1 MKSKRILVSRTAG
14 GSCRSIRE
22 ALQKAEPGAL
32 IMVAPGHY
40 PENLVLDKVVTV
52 AAEEGPGT
60 VMITAASGPAVVLT
74 AESAALNAL
83 TIEALDADSP
93 AVAFEAGQL
102 AVTECELTAG
112 SWATV
117 FVLGRAALTMR
128 GSRITNQTGAGVVVT
143 AATGSVLD
151 DCRLVQLGTSG
162 VVVGESGVLRM
173 RASTVEGAGGNGVC
187 LNGRASIDLE
197 DCEIIAAAKPAL
209 AVEQQAA
216 AVIRRLTVTGGDGI
230 GAYLAT
236 TGAVS
241 VEDSTIAGNGHDGVF
256 VSSRCAPRLT
266 RVEVRSPGRNGL
278 RFVGQAA
285 GVFERCAISAAGA
298 AAVSV
303 DERSTP
309 EFSELEV
316 DGGADVAVRIEG
328 GADPFFRRLQV
339 SGCTGTAVVVTG
351 GARGTFENVTVD
363 RPGGH
368 GLTVEDSARTTV
380 TGLSLRGATATG
392 LRVAQAVL
400 TCTDADIAGSGG
412 AGVEAGAG
420 AELSLTH
427 CRVHDGRADGCV
439 VAAGASGV
447 IVESEF
453 DGNAGNGVTIAS
465 AELVRLTG
473 CAVRDNRGSGLR
485 QLVPGEL
492 TVDGLSSA
500 RNGASDAYGTTA
512 AGTATAHT
520 ETPLPERAEI
530 RRAGDPLAELHD
542 LVGLQS
548 VKHEVSSLINLNKM
562 SQRRKEAGLSA
573 PPMARHLVFAGPPG
587 TGKTTV
593 ARLYGAILAD
603 LRALRSGHL
612 VEVARAD
619 LVAQIIGGTAIKTT
633 EAFNRALGGVLFIDE
648 AYTLSTGRGGT
659 GPDFGREAIDTLVKL
674 MEDHRD
680 DVVVIAAGYSNE
692 MQRFL
697 DTNPGLES
705 RFSRTIE
712 FLSYSAAELVTI
724 VEEQCR
730 RHDYSLDEEL
740 AALLLDHFEAIPKT
754 GTFGNGR
761 TARKVFEWMADRQA
775 SRLSASDRLTDA
787 DMRLLTAADF
797 TGYA

>member
-1 MKSKRILVSRTAG
+1 VRSKRILVSRTAG
-14 GSCRSIRE
+14 GASRSIRE

-52 AAEEGPGT
+52 TAEEGPGT
-60 VMITAASGPAVVLT
+60 VKITAASGPAVVLT

-102 AVTECELTAG
+102 GVTECELSAG

-117 FVLGRAALTMR
+117 FVLGRASLTMR
-128 GSRITNQTGAGVVVT
+128 GSRVTNQAGAGVVVT
-143 AATGSVLD
+143 AATGTVLD

-162 VVVGESGVLRM
+162 VVVGETGVLRM
-173 RASTVEGAGGNGVC
+173 RASTVQGAGGNGVC
-187 LNGRASIDLE
+187 LNGRASLDLE
-197 DCEIIAAAKPAL
+197 DCEIIAAGKPAL

-216 AVIRRLTVTGGDGI
+216 AVIRRLTVTGGDSI

-241 VEDSTIAGNGHDGVF
+241 IEDSAITGVAHDGVF
-256 VSSRCAPRLT
+256 VGGRCAPRLT
-266 RVEVRSPGRNGL
+266 RLTVRSPGRHGL
-278 RFVGQAA
+278 SFVGQAA
-285 GVFERCAISAAGA
+285 GVVERCAVVGAGVT
-298 AAVSV
+298 AVSV

-309 EFSELEV
+309 EFGELEV
-316 DGGADVAVRIEG
+316 DGGGDSAVRVGG

-339 SGCTGTAVVVTG
+339 SGCPGTAIVVTG
-351 GARGTFENVTVD
+351 AARGTLENITVD
-363 RPGGH
+363 RPGNH
-368 GLTVEDSARTTV
+368 GLVVEDGARTTV
-380 TGLSLRGATATG
+380 SGLSLRGATAAG
-392 LRVAQAVL
+392 LRVAGATL
-400 TCTDADIAGSGG
+400 TCTDADIAESGG
-412 AGVEAGAG
+412 PGVEAAAG
-420 AELSLTH
+420 AELSLTR
-427 CRVHDGRADGCV
+427 CRVHDGRADGCA
-439 VAAGASGV
+439 VAADASGV
-447 IVESEF
+447 VAESEF
-453 DGNAGNGVTIAS
+453 HANAGNGITVAT
-465 AELVRLTG
+465 AETVRLTG
-473 CAVRDNRGSGLR
+473 CAAHDNRGSGLR

-492 TVDGLSSA
+492 TVDGFSSA
-500 RNGASDAYGTTA
+500 RNGAPDAYGTTA
-512 AGTATAHT
+512 AATATAYA
-520 ETPLPERAEI
+520 EAAPADRAEI

-548 VKHEVSSLINLNKM
+548 VKHEVSSLVNLNKM

-603 LRALRSGHL
+603 LRVLRSGHL

-674 MEDHRD
+674 MEDHRED
-680 DVVVIAAGYSNE
+680 IVVIAAGYSAE

-730 RHDYSLDEEL
+730 RHDYHLDAE
-740 AALLLDHFEAIPKT
+740 AAELLLTHFETIPRT

-761 TARKVFEWMADRQA
+761 TARKVFERMADRQA
-775 SRLSASDRLTDA
+775 SRLATSDRLTDA

-797 TGYA
+797 AGDA

>member
-1 MKSKRILVSRTAG
+1 MKSKRILVSRTAA

-22 ALQKAEPGAL
+22 ALQRAEHGAL
-32 IMVAPGHY
+32 IMVTPGHY

-52 AAEEGPGT
+52 IAEEGPGT
-60 VMITAASGPAVVLT
+60 VKISAASGPAVVLT
-74 AESAALNAL
+74 AESAALSAL

-102 AVTECELTAG
+102 AVSECELTAG
-112 SWATV
+112 AWATV

-128 GSRITNQTGAGVVVT
+128 GSRVTNQAGAGVVVT

-173 RASTVEGAGGNGVC
+173 RASTVQDVGGNGVC

-197 DCEIIAAAKPAL
+197 DCAIIGAAKPAL

-216 AVIRRLTVTGGDGI
+216 AVIRRMTVTGGDGI

-236 TGAVS
+236 SAAVS
-241 VEDSTIAGNGHDGVF
+241 IEDSTISGIGHDGVF

-266 RVEVRSPGRNGL
+266 RVAVRSPGRHGL

-285 GVFERCAISAAGA
+285 GVVERCAVVGAGA

-316 DGGADVAVRIEG
+316 DGGADVAVRVEG

-339 SGCTGTAVVVTG
+339 SGCAGTAIVVTG
-351 GARGTFENVTVD
+351 GARCTLENTTVD
-363 RPGGH
+363 HPGGH
-368 GLTVEDSARTTV
+368 GLTVDAAARTTV
-380 TGLSLRGATATG
+380 TGLSLRGAAAVG
-392 LRVAQAVL
+392 LHVADAVL
-400 TCTDADIAGSGG
+400 TCADADVAGSGG
-412 AGVEAGAG
+412 AGIEAAAG
-420 AELSLTH
+420 SELSLTN
-427 CRVHDGRADGCV
+427 CRVRDSRADGCV
-439 VAAGASGV
+439 VAAGGTGV
-447 IVESEF
+447 LADSEF
-453 DGNAGNGVTIAS
+453 AGNAGNGVTIATT
-465 AELVRLTG
+465 EPVRLTG
-473 CAVRDNRGSGLR
+473 CAVRDNRGSGVR

-492 TVDGLSSA
+492 TVDGLNSA
-500 RNGASDAYGTTA
+500 RNGAPDAYGTTA
-512 AGTATAHT
+512 AGTAHADS
-520 ETPLPERAEI
+520 PPPDRVEI
-530 RRAGDPLAELHD
+530 RRAGDPLTELHD
-542 LVGLQS
+542 LVGLSS

-562 SQRRKEAGLSA
+562 SQRRREAGLSA

-603 LRALRSGHL
+603 LRVLRSGHL

-674 MEDHRD
+674 MEDHRED
-680 DVVVIAAGYSNE
+680 IVVIAAGYSAE

-730 RHDYSLDEEL
+730 RHDYHLDEE
-740 AALLLDHFEAIPKT
+740 ATALLLDHFEAIPRT

-761 TARKVFEWMADRQA
+761 TARKVFERMADRQA
-775 SRLSASDRLTDA
+775 SRLATSDRLTDA

-797 TGYA
+797 SADA

>member
-1 MKSKRILVSRTAG
+1 MNSKRILVSRTAA

-22 ALQKAEPGAL
+22 ALQRAEPGAL
-32 IMVAPGHY
+32 ITVTPGHY

-60 VMITAASGPAVVLT
+60 VKISAASGPVVVLT

-102 AVTECELTAG
+102 AVTECELTAAA
-112 SWATV
+112 WATV

-128 GSRITNQTGAGVVVT
+128 GSRVTNQAGAGVVVT

-173 RASTVEGAGGNGVC
+173 RASTVQGAGGNGVC
-187 LNGRASIDLE
+187 LNGRASVDLE
-197 DCEIIAAAKPAL
+197 DCEIIGAAKPAL

-236 TGAVS
+236 SGAVS
-241 VEDSTIAGNGHDGVF
+241 IADSTIAGNGHDGVF

-266 RVEVRSPGRNGL
+266 RVAVRSPGRHGL
-278 RFVGQAA
+278 RFGGQAA
-285 GVFERCAISAAGA
+285 GVVERCAVVGAGA

-316 DGGADVAVRIEG
+316 EGGADVAVRIEG

-339 SGCTGTAVVVTG
+339 SGCAGTAVVVTG
-351 GARGTFENVTVD
+351 GARGTLENTTVD

-368 GLTVEDSARTTV
+368 GLAVDDATRTTV

-392 LRVAQAVL
+392 LQVTNAVL

-412 AGVEAGAG
+412 AGVEAGVG
-420 AELSLTH
+420 SELSLTH
-427 CRVHDGRADGCV
+427 CRVRESRADGCV
-439 VAAGASGV
+439 VAAGGTAALAD
-447 IVESEF
+447 SEF
-453 DGNAGNGVTIAS
+453 DGNAGNGVTIAT
-465 AELVRLTG
+465 AEQVRLTG

-492 TVDGLSSA
+492 TVDALTSV
-500 RNGASDAYGTTA
+500 RNGAPDAYGTTA
-512 AGTATAHT
+512 AGTAYADVDA
-520 ETPLPERAEI
+520 PPPDRAEI
-530 RRAGDPLAELHD
+530 RRAGDPLTELHD
-542 LVGLQS
+542 LVGLSS

-562 SQRRKEAGLSA
+562 SQRRREAGLSA

-603 LRALRSGHL
+603 LRVLRSGHL

-619 LVAQIIGGTAIKTT
+619 LVAQIIGGTAIKAT

-680 DVVVIAAGYSNE
+680 DIVVIAAGYSAE

-730 RHDYSLDEEL
+730 RHDYQLDED
-740 AALLLDHFEAIPKT
+740 ATALLLEHFEAIPRT

-761 TARKVFEWMADRQA
+761 TARKVFERMADRQA
-775 SRLSASDRLTDA
+775 SRLAASDRLTDA

-797 TGYA
+797 GVDA

>member
-1 MKSKRILVSRTAG
+1 MKSKRILVSRTAN

-22 ALQKAEPGAL
+22 ALQRAEPGAL
-32 IMVAPGHY
+32 IMVTPGHY

-60 VMITAASGPAVVLT
+60 VKITAASGPAVVLT

-102 AVTECELTAG
+102 AVTECELAA
-112 SWATV
+112 SAWATV

-128 GSRITNQTGAGVVVT
+128 GSRVTNQAGAGVVVT

-173 RASTVEGAGGNGVC
+173 RASTVQDVGGNGVC

-197 DCEIIAAAKPAL
+197 DCAIIGAGKPAL

-216 AVIRRLTVTGGDGI
+216 AVIRRLTVSGGDGI

-236 TGAVS
+236 SGAVS
-241 VEDSTIAGNGHDGVF
+241 MEDSTIAGVGHDGVF

-266 RVEVRSPGRNGL
+266 RVAVRAPGRHGL

-285 GVFERCAISAAGA
+285 GVVERCAVVGAGA
-298 AAVSV
+298 AAVSI

-328 GADPFFRRLQV
+328 GGDPFFRRLQV
-339 SGCTGTAVVVTG
+339 SGCAGTAVVVTG
-351 GARGTFENVTVD
+351 GARGTLENATVD

-368 GLTVEDSARTTV
+368 GLAVDAAARTTV
-380 TGLSLRGATATG
+380 TGLSLRGPAAIG
-392 LRVAQAVL
+392 LQVANAVL

-420 AELSLTH
+420 SELSLTN
-427 CRVHDGRADGCV
+427 CRVRESRADGCV
-439 VAAGASGV
+439 VAAGGTGV
-447 IVESEF
+447 LADSEF
-453 DGNAGNGVTIAS
+453 AGNAGNGVTIAT
-465 AELVRLTG
+465 AEPVRLTG

-492 TVDGLSSA
+492 SVDGLTSA
-500 RNGASDAYGTTA
+500 RNGAPDAYGTTA
-512 AGTATAHT
+512 AGTAHADA
-520 ETPLPERAEI
+520 PPPGRVEI

-542 LVGLQS
+542 LVGLSS
-548 VKHEVSSLINLNKM
+548 VKHEVSSLINLNRM
-562 SQRRKEAGLSA
+562 SQRRREAGLSA

-603 LRALRSGHL
+603 LRVLRSGHL

-680 DVVVIAAGYSNE
+680 DIVVIAAGYSAE

-730 RHDYSLDEEL
+730 RHDYHLDEE
-740 AALLLDHFEAIPKT
+740 ATALLLKHFEAIPKT

-761 TARKVFEWMADRQA
+761 TARKVFERMADRQA
-775 SRLSASDRLTDA
+775 SRLATSDRLTDA

-797 TGYA
+797 GPDT